1 MKLIIFDCDS
11 TLSSIEGIDELARLA
26 GDSTFQEVEELT
38 NAAMNG
44 DVPLDEVFARR
55 LSIISPSQEQV
66 KVVAQQ
72 YIECI
77 EPSALSTLETLKQQ
91 GWTPAILS
99 GGFKVIIEPLAE
111 ELGIDIVEAV
121 PLHFN
126 DDGTYSS
133 FDNSYPTTYNGG
145 KPEVIEQLKHKFSPE
160 CIIMVGDGIS
170 DLETKDGVDYFVGF
184 GGYTVR
190 EKVKNESKHFIY
202 KLSELLDL
210 GIY

>member
-126 DDGTYSS
+126 DCLLYT
-133 FDNSYPTTYNGG
+133 
-145 KPEVIEQLKHKFSPE
+145 
-160 CIIMVGDGIS
+160 S
-170 DLETKDGVDYFVGF
+170 DAADD
-184 GGYTVR
+184 
-190 EKVKNESKHFIY
+190 
-202 KLSELLDL
+202 
-210 GIY
+210 